1 MSELNILQRLNI
13 VREQV
18 EYIKKDAIINGK
30 YKALSHDGLTS
41 KVRTHLVANGIII
54 APSLKDSEIQDTGTK
69 TKGGVPIIRYV
80 AKYEVSFINMDE
92 PKDVLMIVV
101 EAHANDEGD
110 KAPGKALSYA
120 TKYAML
126 KVLSIESGDKEEDRI
141 EAHVPAYSSEHKQ
154 IFDAAIAEGNSF
166 SLVALMA
173 LLGEEA
179 QTDLFNSFQAGAK
192 SSGKEI
198 VRKLQKEGLE
208 RWDNVV
214 TEFESMIEAQDD
226 MGLKESVDEL
236 DSHEKRYLAKRLG
249 DKKAQDMGSLI
260 RGLMESQA

>member
-1 MSELNILQRLNI
+1 MSGLNILQRLNV

-18 EYIKKDAIINGK
+18 EYIKKDATIGGK

-41 KVRTHLVANGIII
+41 KVRVHLVDNGIII

-69 TKGGVPIIRYV
+69 TRGGVPIIRYV
-80 AKYEVSFINMDE
+80 AKYEVSFLNMDD
-92 PKDVLMIVV
+92 PKDLLMVVV

-126 KVLSIESGDKEEDRI
+126 KVLSIESGDKEEDCI
-141 EAHVPAYSSEHKQ
+141 EAHVPTYSDEHKQ
-154 IFDAAIAEGNSF
+154 IFDTAIAESNSF

-173 LLGEEA
+173 LLGEGA
-179 QTDLFNSFQAGAK
+179 QTGLFNSFQAGAK

-208 RWDNVV
+208 KWDSTV
-214 TEFESMIEAQDD
+214 TDFESMIAGQDG
-226 MGLKESVDEL
+226 MGLKESVGEL
-236 DSHEKRYLAKRLG
+236 DNHEKRYLAKRLG
-249 DKKAQDMGSLI
+249 DKAAQDMGKLI
-260 RGLMESQA
+260 REAVK